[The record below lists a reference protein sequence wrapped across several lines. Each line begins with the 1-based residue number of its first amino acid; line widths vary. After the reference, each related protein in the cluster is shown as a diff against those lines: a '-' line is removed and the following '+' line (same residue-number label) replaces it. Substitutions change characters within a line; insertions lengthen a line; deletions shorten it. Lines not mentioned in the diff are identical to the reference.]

1 MSTDI
6 DHSSGPPVFVSPPMR
21 MSAGERLGPALKR
34 MALEQLAVVREGFT
48 LPEDE
53 LLLDGRVHLARKAA
67 KRTRA
72 LLRLVRAELGTEVF
86 RNENAV
92 IRDQS
97 RRLSDMRIAR
107 VLVTTFDGFTPVDLP
122 DVPMSGFRM
131 IRNILVDHHASLA
144 AALRA
149 DQDGLAAAKVAIDCS
164 CRRIGAWI
172 PPETYQ
178 QGMAALE
185 PNIRRIY
192 RQGRVAMRAAESES
206 NAHGFHDWRKRV
218 NYLRYQMEA
227 LSGGAQ
233 PPIRLLSESLH
244 ALSEIL
250 GDEHDLA
257 DLEDHL
263 RDRADQVPEEYLEE
277 LFASANERRRLLQR
291 TALDAG
297 HELYAAKPGTFM
309 TTLAESW

>member
-1 MSTDI
+1 LSTDI

-21 MSAGERLGPALKR
+21 MSAGEPLGAALKR
-34 MALEQLAVVREGFT
+34 MALEQMAVIREGFT
-48 LPEDE
+48 VPDDE

-72 LLRLVRAELGTEVF
+72 LLRLVRAELGTDAY

-97 RRLSDMRIAR
+97 RRLSEMRIAR

-131 IRNILVDHHASLA
+131 IRNTLVDYHASLA
-144 AALRA
+144 TALRA
-149 DQDGLAAAKVAIDCS
+149 DQDGLAAAKVALDCS
-164 CRRIGAWI
+164 CRRIGAWN
-172 PPETYQ
+172 PPEAYQ

-185 PNIRRIY
+185 PNILNIY
-192 RQGRVAMRAAESES
+192 RQGRVAMQATGSDSSAD
-206 NAHGFHDWRKRV
+206 GFHDWRKRV

-257 DLEDHL
+257 DLEEHL
-263 RDRADQVPEEYLEE
+263 RDHTNEVPDEYLEE
-277 LFASANERRRLLQR
+277 LFASANERRRRLQR

-297 HELYAAKPGTFM
+297 HDLYAAEPDAFM
-309 TTLAESW
+309 TTLTKSW